1 MLCTKAG
8 SVSIVIDTTAT
19 SRWWRIL
26 EASVRRRNTH
36 GSESGPMLEARSDRY
51 PLFAQVSPSSD
62 FGTSLDCSSV
72 RHFQI
77 GIIDQVVHRV
87 ASVKTHCGIAAIC
100 LPTSHSSILTAG
112 LPLPFAGPA
121 VQTKTPLK
129 PQCSFALSPTAHGSN
144 F

>member
-1 MLCTKAG
+1 MLCTKTG
-8 SVSIVIDTTAT
+8 SVSIVINTTVT
-19 SRWWRIL
+19 SKWWRIL
-26 EASVRRRNTH
+26 EASVRRRIAH
-36 GSESGPMLEARSDRY
+36 GSESGPMLEAPSDTHSLESLPAATLSLISIALPY
-51 PLFAQVSPSSD
+51 VTFKSASSI
-62 FGTSLDCSSV
+62 SQC
-72 RHFQI
+72 I
-77 GIIDQVVHRV
+77 RV
-87 ASVKTHCGIAAIC
+87 ASVKIHCGIAAIC